1 MREFWSPKDVDFSRE
16 CIEWLLSNYDLL
28 KQGVWPPEH
37 KETGYTGDSSSRL
50 SDRVKF
56 QSPIEMVVEIDMRM
70 KLLTKT
76 QYMVVWLC
84 CVDGHSIDEA
94 ASRMGLHYSL
104 VEECREKGLNKI
116 SGWRRWEPRRAIDKK

>member
-37 KETGYTGDSSSRL
+37 KETGYTGDSSNGL
-50 SDRVKF
+50 SERAAF
-56 QSPIEMVVEIDMRM
+56 QCAIEMVVEIDMRM
-70 KLLTKT
+70 AQLNKT

-84 CVDGHSIDEA
+84 CVEGYSVDDA
-94 ASRMGLHYSL
+94 ASRSGLHYSL
-104 VEECREKGLNKI
+104 VEECREKGLKRM
-116 SGWRRWEPRRAIDKK
+116 SGWRRAIDKERVLC